1 MYVVFR
7 GYIINKVFFKI
18 DIVWFDFEKKCKYIV
33 YSKNNCI
40 DCVIWFI
47 ILFND
52 LMLYVMIWGGGFF
65 DFILVLIFFFIWI
78 KVGVSMFS
86 LVLILVIFSR
96 YNMIFFLFFC
106 SIRLFVLNDK
116 MFGMFKF
123 LV

>member
-1 MYVVFR
+1 
-7 GYIINKVFFKI
+7 
-18 DIVWFDFEKKCKYIV
+18 
-33 YSKNNCI
+33 
-40 DCVIWFI
+40 
-47 ILFND
+47 
-52 LMLYVMIWGGGFF
+52 MLYVMIWGGGFF

-78 KVGVSMFS
+78 NVGVSMFS